1 MLSNLLFKIISIF
14 TQKSESGCKSYGL
27 RPLKCTFSCSE
38 LSQSFH
44 HTFSNVLSFFR
55 KKKIKKKTFLSPT
68 IMKKT
73 HNDYDDLYRS
83 TASVGIRFCF
93 QSVFP
98 YVFQSFFLSI
108 FLSFFLSI
116 FLLSLLW
123 QSSVVG
129 KKLVAL
135 IYLRDCVCVSTY
147 TVYQFDELHL

>member
-1 MLSNLLFKIISIF
+1 MHFFLLRAVTKFSSHFFKCF
-14 TQKSESGCKSYGL
+14 VFLPQKI
-27 RPLKCTFSCSE
+27 
-38 LSQSFH
+38 
-44 HTFSNVLSFFR
+44 
-55 KKKIKKKTFLSPT
+55 IKKKTFLSPT

-98 YVFQSFFLSI
+98 YVFQSFFLSS